1 MNVFAH
7 VPGVPAADD
16 GVLVAAAGAVIESL
30 RKIPAPRSLCEI
42 RMDEDDYR
50 WLCDWANA
58 LQPTQLSRWLGIGRS
73 RRISFEHS
81 RRHITYAE
89 AAGCLLLLLASE
101 TARRNA
107 SESSVWPAVRGL
119 FSQSVGR
126 VLFLQGHPTDP
137 FKDTMEATTRKLGL
151 RHVFGHDG
159 TKEYYL
165 SVYLQFGFTHN
176 GITRLPDWL
185 SGQVRSRAIQYLT
198 GEHDAALRS
207 ESFLLLWNAL
217 RNYRRNNITEA
228 HARNLLSDNPWVL
241 PGWTEDL
248 LKYAKQRPELGT
260 SGDGGSVLHRDE
272 EQPPSTFLAEP
283 RLRWDESAEPKFTT
297 SVINLTELNL
307 TADRYLVK
315 SGDDALARLFS
326 TADSGYTILP
336 DSIALS
342 PDSPNIGVALI
353 ADDGNSPASQALT
366 LWDPTEDVE
375 LFDLKSGKRLDA
387 YTAPLRANRKY
398 ALLVSAD
405 LDIEPTGLRY
415 HRIRSGDVA
424 KILYFIHHDPA
435 NPVSVALFGHEIWR
449 APSGVARPA
458 QIPEPQWARN
468 VNARLMPLIPSN
480 EVNLAQDSL
489 QRSLSIYGIDD
500 DVSLEYVRIETKPL
514 HFALEGG
521 SYRTS
526 QFDIT
531 KTVLQGRQFPEL
543 KFRLG
548 LRKDAEQTTV
558 ARTLVFSVKGVM
570 RMTNAGWQVADSPQL
585 SKSDAEQFVYKILLP
600 PSRKYDNYGDLSL
613 MEGSQTLRRLG
624 THPRPIS
631 GLAGYG
637 ASVTV
642 SSQLR
647 QDEPLLTIAH
657 STYRPGIFKNILDAR
672 NRSFRIYLRHPIE
685 PGISHQIIL
694 WKPGAPP
701 NIMPAQQA
709 VNSTNSTSTEWTV
722 AHDNETLADAFVA
735 LAYDGAC
742 IGAHWPDAASLDD
755 ELAIA
760 LQTAAMLRWLHAPIL
775 SPDWLTHIRAF
786 AYRHPEQALAAWLH
800 DDGIPDGLQHDVS
813 GDAWLSAARQVFAKW
828 IPQPEQS
835 MAIFTALN
843 NDPKQTPIEALERLN
858 PVIMGKIVTDMRA
871 MKDV

>member
-58 LQPTQLSRWLGIGRS
+58 LQPTQLSRWLGIRRS

-185 SGQVRSRAIQYLT
+185 SGQVQSRAIQYLT
-198 GEHDAALRS
+198 GEHDAALQS
-207 ESFLLLWNAL
+207 ESFLQLWNAL

-260 SGDGGSVLHRDE
+260 SGDGGSVLHSDE
-272 EQPPSTFLAEP
+272 ERPPSTFLAEP
-283 RLRWDESAEPKFTT
+283 RLRWDGSAEPKFTT
-297 SVINLTELNL
+297 SVINLTELDL

-326 TADSGYTILP
+326 TADGGYTILP
-336 DSIALS
+336 DSISLS

-387 YTAPLRANRKY
+387 NQERLRAGRDY
-398 ALLVSAD
+398 GLLVSSD
-405 LDIEPTGLRY
+405 LVIEPPNMRFHTIGQGIYSKTLYLLR
-415 HRIRSGDVA
+415 HND
-424 KILYFIHHDPA
+424 A
-435 NPVSVALFGHEIWR
+435 NPVCVTILGEELW
-449 APSGVARPA
+449 APVPRTPVTNITPHTEPA
-458 QIPEPQWARN
+458 WARE
-468 VNARLMPLIPSN
+468 VSAQLSPSN
-480 EVNLAQDSL
+480 KLNLAQDSL
-489 QRSLSIYGIDD
+489 QRSLSIYGFDED
-500 DVSLEYVRIETKPL
+500 ASLEYVRIASTPLNFIPET
-514 HFALEGG
+514 GG
-521 SYRTS
+521 YTTEY
-526 QFDIT
+526 FDIT
-531 KTVLQGRQFPEL
+531 KLALQGRQHTEL
-543 KFRLG
+543 PVRLG
-548 LRKDAEQTTV
+548 LRKGSQQTTV
-558 ARTLVFSVKGVM
+558 VRTLVFSVKGVM

-600 PSRKYDNYGDLSL
+600 PSHEYDNHGDLSL

-642 SSQLR
+642 NGWR

-722 AHDNETLADAFVA
+722 AHDNETLADTFVA

-742 IGAHWPDAASLDD
+742 IGAHWPDATAIDD
-755 ELAIA
+755 ELTVA

-775 SPDWLTHIRAF
+775 SPNWLPHIRAF
-786 AYRHPEQALAAWLH
+786 AHRHPAQALAAWLH

-843 NDPKQTPIEALERLN
+843 NDPKQPPIEALARLDQ
-858 PVIMGKIVTDMRA
+858 VIMEKVVTDMRA
-871 MKDV
+871 MKDI